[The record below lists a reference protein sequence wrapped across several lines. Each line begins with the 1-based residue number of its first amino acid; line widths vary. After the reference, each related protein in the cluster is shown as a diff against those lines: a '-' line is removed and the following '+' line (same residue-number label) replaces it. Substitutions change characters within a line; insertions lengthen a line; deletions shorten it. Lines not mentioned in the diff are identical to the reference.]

1 VSSRAFI
8 ILPIALLLTACGDQ
22 SMTQQNRYGT
32 YGKAALFR
40 DGREAQPL
48 PAGVV
53 AQGDSERAEQATHP
67 PAVDAALMQR
77 GRERY
82 EIFCTPC
89 HGLAG
94 RGDGIIVQRGFPA
107 PPSYHGSALRRATAQ
122 HIFDTITNGHGVMYS
137 FASRIEPRDRW
148 AIVAYIRALQE
159 AQNAVV
165 AELPDARSHL
175 P

>member
-1 VSSRAFI
+1 VSGRAFI
-8 ILPIALLLTACGDQ
+8 ILLIALLLTACGDQ

-67 PAVDAALMQR
+67 PGVDAALMQR

-159 AQNAVV
+159 VQNAVV